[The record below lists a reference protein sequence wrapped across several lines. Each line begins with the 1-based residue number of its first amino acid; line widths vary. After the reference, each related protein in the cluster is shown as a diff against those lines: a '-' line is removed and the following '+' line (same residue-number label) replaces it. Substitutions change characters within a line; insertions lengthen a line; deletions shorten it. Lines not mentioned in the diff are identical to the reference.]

1 MQDQRG
7 SLAARLVRLAGG
19 LRGASG
25 ERHTALAHRASTD
38 RQAPLSHRFSFR
50 LQNSHYVNWPN
61 SGQTL
66 TTLLHL
72 EAQPCWVRL
81 VYFND
86 QDTPWTVDGAALAVS
101 AAVGD
106 GHTPINAV
114 GVADPSL
121 WQRVTFNNGGR
132 DVDPLSQVEG
142 ESCTLTLAP
151 IPPGSERP
159 VFAFSDWMPIAPIA
173 RRGRGFGSLLLVR
186 SYSDQFL
193 RTSSGGLP
201 DHAIGRLHAGF
212 CADGNLTTSPWTAP
226 QTNAVN
232 AFAVHGLQ
240 YISPGWAPLSS
251 VSATAS

>member
-1 MQDQRG
+1 M
-7 SLAARLVRLAGG
+7 
-19 LRGASG
+19 
-25 ERHTALAHRASTD
+25 ALPHYASTD

-50 LQNSHYVNWPN
+50 LQNSHYMNWPTA
-61 SGQTL
+61 GQTL

-114 GVADPSL
+114 GADPSL

-142 ESCTLTLAP
+142 K
-151 IPPGSERP
+151 R
-159 VFAFSDWMPIAPIA
+159 
-173 RRGRGFGSLLLVR
+173 
-186 SYSDQFL
+186 
-193 RTSSGGLP
+193 
-201 DHAIGRLHAGF
+201 
-212 CADGNLTTSPWTAP
+212 
-226 QTNAVN
+226 
-232 AFAVHGLQ
+232 
-240 YISPGWAPLSS
+240 
-251 VSATAS
+251 